1 MDQGSDSVKGSFLCS
16 WLGKSQTWHKTTSHE
31 TLPTTAMNLRNMI
44 TYLAGSDSASKG
56 HIRRAW
62 TRSPAVYLLHLELRN
77 VDTTKSY
84 DGSFNIDY
92 MVWKHYFYSPEI
104 TSMSSITSISYPF
117 PCIDF
122 VTRTVLT
129 SVAWEVRWFEQTKNE
144 RSEMFSWVFPRPGH
158 GHAPKMKVD
167 TLCRL
172 FSSLSFNRRILE
184 TRNWIGRK
192 KSWLFFISNLGTPK
206 YLWELQ

>member
-16 WLGKSQTWHKTTSHE
+16 WLGKSQTWHKTTSYE
-31 TLPTTAMNLRNMI
+31 TLPTTAMNLRNTI

-104 TSMSSITSISYPF
+104 TSMSSITSLSCPF
-117 PCIDF
+117 PSIDF

-144 RSEMFSWVFPRPGH
+144 RSEMALLSVPKARAWTCPKNEGGH
-158 GHAPKMKVD
+158 
-167 TLCRL
+167 
-172 FSSLSFNRRILE
+172 SL
-184 TRNWIGRK
+184 
-192 KSWLFFISNLGTPK
+192 
-206 YLWELQ
+206 